1 MKTQPSYL
9 SILGGLKMQEFID
22 DTDARIESTLKKLLK
37 PDLSKAE
44 QQKEL
49 SKLNDLYQLR
59 DIYIK
64 IQAHNKEPEMIM

>member
-1 MKTQPSYL
+1 
-9 SILGGLKMQEFID
+9 MQEFID